1 MLKRL
6 DDDAIKVNILGT
18 DYDVLFGTSEE
29 FPALKEMDG
38 YTDTSIHSIV
48 VDDMSLA
55 AGDVCSKKN
64 LEEYKKSVIRHEVV
78 HAFLYESGLAENAH
92 AVNDSWA
99 TNEEMVDWFAI
110 QSPKIFDAFMSLG
123 VL

>member
-1 MLKRL
+1 MKRL
-6 DDDAIKVNILGT
+6 DDDTIKVNILGT
-18 DYDVLFGTSEE
+18 DYDVMFGTPEE

-38 YTDTSIHSIV
+38 YTDTSIHAIV

-64 LEEYKKSVIRHEVV
+64 LEEYKKSVVRHEVI
-78 HAFLYESGLAENAH
+78 HAFLYESGLAENSH
-92 AVNDSWA
+92 IVNDAWA

-110 QSPKIFDAFMSLG
+110 QGQKIFKAFTELG
-123 VL
+123 AL